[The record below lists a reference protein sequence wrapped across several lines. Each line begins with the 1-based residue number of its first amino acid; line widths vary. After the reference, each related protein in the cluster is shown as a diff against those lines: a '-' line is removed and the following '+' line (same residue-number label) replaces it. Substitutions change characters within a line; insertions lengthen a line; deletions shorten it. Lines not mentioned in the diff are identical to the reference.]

1 MLEVG
6 VQRLVFVRQNG
17 QCRIRSHRT
26 GCLFTVLNHRLKDD
40 LDVFLRVAKS
50 LLAIEH
56 GSGSRLN
63 LLSRCRHFV
72 QTDADLFNPLTVRL
86 GFSQRILQF
95 HIVNDATLFKVD
107 QEHLARLQAPFLDDF
122 LFRNRQ
128 HAGFGSH
135 DHEVIIGHQ
144 ITGRTQAVTVKRGTN
159 LATIGKSNRG
169 RAVPRLH
176 HCGVVFVEGAT
187 VLIHLRVLFPSFG
200 NHQHHGMSHRIAAHH
215 QQFESVVKGSRI

>member
-6 VQRLVFVRQNG
+6 IQRLVFVRQNG

-26 GCLFTVLNHRLKDD
+26 GCLFAVLNHRFKDD
-40 LDVFLRVAKS
+40 LDVFLGVAKS
-50 LLAIEH
+50 LLAIEQ
-56 GSGSRLN
+56 GSGSCLN

-72 QTDADLFNPLTVRL
+72 QTDADFFNPLTVRL

-135 DHEVIIGHQ
+135 DHEVIIGDQ
-144 ITGRTQAVTVKRGTN
+144 ITGRAQTISVERSAN
-159 LATIGKSNRG
+159 LAAIGKGNRS

-187 VLIHLRVLFPSFG
+187 VLVHLCVLFPSFG